1 MNRKI
6 RNATPVTVDGIT
18 FRSKLES
25 NVYLYLK
32 SKGITPQFE
41 TERFVLTDDIP
52 IGKIRYYNRIGRNYM
67 RMMRRPRPITYTP
80 DMSFTYKGYKVYV
93 EVKGYMNDTFPLKA
107 KMFLSYLS
115 QQPDSSRYVYA
126 VIRSIVEIDYTLND
140 IDNTPN
146 TLNDPLNL

>member
-41 TERFVLTDDIP
+41 PERFILTDDIP
-52 IGKIRYYNRIGRNYM
+52 IGTIRYYDRIGRNYIRVM
-67 RMMRRPRPITYTP
+67 RKPRPITYTP
-80 DMSFTYKGYKVYV
+80 DMSFTYRGYKIYV

-107 KMFLSYLS
+107 KMFLSYLAK
-115 QQPDSSRYVYA
+115 QPNDIPYVYA
-126 VIRSIVEIDYTLND
+126 VIRSITEIDYLLND
-140 IDNTPN
+140 INNTPN
-146 TLNDPLNL
+146 TLMTP

>member
-41 TERFVLTDDIP
+41 SERFVLTDDIP
-52 IGKIRYYNRIGRNYM
+52 IGKIRY
-67 RMMRRPRPITYTP
+67 
-80 DMSFTYKGYKVYV
+80 S
-93 EVKGYMNDTFPLKA
+93 
-107 KMFLSYLS
+107 
-115 QQPDSSRYVYA
+115 
-126 VIRSIVEIDYTLND
+126 DYSHH
-140 IDNTPN
+140 
-146 TLNDPLNL
+146 

>member
-6 RNATPVTVDGIT
+6 RNATTVTVDGIT

-41 TERFVLTDDIP
+41 SERFVLTDDIP

-67 RMMRRPRPITYTP
+67 RMMRRPRPIIYTP
-80 DMSFTYKGYKVYV
+80 DMFFIYKGYKVYV

-107 KMFLSYLS
+107 KMFLSCLS
-115 QQPDSSRYVYA
+115 KQPDSSRYVYA
-126 VIRSIVEIDYTLND
+126 VIRSITEIDYTLND

>member
-18 FRSKLES
+18 FRSKFES

-41 TERFVLTDDIP
+41 SERFVLTDDIP
-52 IGKIRYYNRIGRNYM
+52 IGKIRYYNRIGRNYV

-80 DMSFTYKGYKVYV
+80 DISFIYKGYKVYI

-107 KMFLSYLS
+107 KMFLSYLAK
-115 QQPDSSRYVYA
+115 QPNNNLFVYA
-126 VIRSIVEIDYTLND
+126 IIRSITEVDYVLND
-140 IDNTPN
+140 INNTPN
-146 TLNDPLNL
+146 TLNDPINL